1 MKNKFTKLEKSWIL
15 YDVGNSAFILMVTTL
30 IPIIFK
36 ANALNNGIDSSTSTA
51 YWGYALTISTII
63 VAILGPTLGRL
74 ADEKDR
80 KKKFFTTFL
89 LMGVVAC
96 ALLGFISNWLGFLLV
111 FVVAKVGFSTTNVF
125 YDSML
130 TDITTDEKSDNVSSN
145 GFAWG
150 YIGSCIPFI
159 LVIALSLLHDKIGI
173 STTGSNIISFI
184 FIAIWWFTCATPLLR
199 SYKQTHYIVREKK
212 DSFFSVFKGLGETF
226 TKIRKDKPMFYFL
239 IAFFLYIDAVQTII
253 TMSAAYGSDVGIDST
268 QMLLALLLTQIIAFP
283 AAIVFGKLSMKF
295 ETKRLIKIDIIGYCC
310 IVLFAVQ
317 LDQAWEF
324 WALAVAVALFQG
336 SIQALSRSY
345 FSRLVPKENSN
356 EYFGIFGILGKGA
369 AALGT
374 FMMAFVTQ
382 VTGSSR
388 IGVFALLILLVL
400 GFIMMIKIPE
410 SDADLKK
417 AI

>member
-36 ANALNNGIDSSTSTA
+36 ANALNNGVEESVSTA

-89 LMGVVAC
+89 LMGVLGC
-96 ALLGFISNWLGFLLV
+96 ALLGFIANWIAFLLV
-111 FVVAKVGFSTTNVF
+111 FLVAKVGFSTTNVF

-130 TDITTDEKSDNVSSN
+130 TDITNDDRSDVISSH

-159 LVIALSLLHDKIGI
+159 AVIALSLLHDNIGI
-173 STTGSNIISFI
+173 STNLSNIISFI
-184 FIAIWWFTCATPLLR
+184 VIALWWFLCSTPLLR
-199 SYKQTHYIVREKK
+199 LYTQEHYIVREKK
-212 DSFFSVFKGLGETF
+212 DSVFSVFKGLGETF
-226 TKIRKDKPMFYFL
+226 NKIKKNKSMFYFL

-253 TMSAAYGSDVGIDST
+253 TMSTAYGTDVGIDST

-283 AAIVFGKLSMKF
+283 ASIVFGKLSRKF
-295 ETKRLIKIDIIGYCC
+295 RTRRLIEIDIIGYCC

-345 FSRLVPKENSN
+345 FSRLVPKDNSN
-356 EYFGIFGILGKGA
+356 EYFGIFDIFGKGA

-374 FMMAFVTQ
+374 FMMALVTQ
-382 VTGSSR
+382 ITRSSR
-388 IGVFALLILLVL
+388 VGVFALLILLVL
-400 GFIMMIKIPE
+400 GLIMMLKIPE
-410 SDADLKK
+410 NDADLKK
-417 AI
+417 GM